1 MIKCF
6 TFENFKSFEK
16 AELNI
21 EAFSTLIGTNASGK
35 SNAIEGI
42 SILSMVVTGLELS
55 TILDGTKNMNSAIR
69 GGSQGCTRFKTNA
82 FKLGCLIDY
91 DAEYDLLYEIKIG
104 VNGKVVVEDE
114 AMYRVQKDKL
124 GPKRDKI
131 FKTKSVSQ
139 DRTDIKVEYKN
150 AKKGTN
156 PDVICVRTSAIL
168 PQIVSKIPRDTSE
181 EAAVVA
187 CMERMIEQLKN
198 IMILDPVP
206 VEMRD
211 YVRNTDAELRT
222 NCDNLSAVLNKIC
235 KEVDKKKEILQII
248 QDLPENEIT
257 DIEIVETKIGDVI
270 LALREK
276 YLNSTELVDAKKLSD
291 GTLRCLAMITA
302 VLTCPLGSMIV
313 IEEIDNGVH
322 PGRVQK
328 LLENLVRIGK
338 ERKID
343 IIVTTHNAMLLNQY
357 KKDELIG
364 VSVVYRE
371 KERGTSKFIS
381 FVDIQN
387 FPKLLAKGGLGNALA
402 NNEIVSAIKDTQEED
417 YSWLGV

>member
-150 AKKGTN
+150 GKKGTN

-270 LALREK
+270 LALR
-276 YLNSTELVDAKKLSD
+276 
-291 GTLRCLAMITA
+291 
-302 VLTCPLGSMIV
+302 
-313 IEEIDNGVH
+313 
-322 PGRVQK
+322 QK